1 LLIVGALSGAPAAGR
16 DADGPK
22 IQRKPKTGSLIAR
35 PFLLALLSLAACAC
49 ATPLWAKA
57 KPAAA
62 RQTELASRAPT
73 AAQSGVEPLLNDNS
87 TDGVAAVVNDSII
100 SDYDLRQ
107 RVALFLAT
115 SGMHPSADNLKA
127 IRQQVLAQ
135 LETERLEVLEAQK
148 KNVSVSTA
156 EVDKAIDNILQDN
169 HLTMD
174 QVKKLLAG
182 AGVDMSSFRSQIA
195 AQIAWTKTVQDQY
208 GDRVTVSSSD
218 VDDAMKRLAR
228 SANKPHFRVSEIFEA
243 VDSPEQDP
251 QVLKNMQGLLDQI
264 RAGAPFE
271 TVARQ
276 FSQNPT
282 AASGGDLG
290 VVQEG
295 QLVPE
300 LDSTL
305 QKMRPGEVSPP
316 VKASGGYYLLLLRA
330 RIEPAGTKVPDPAE
344 QVATDPG
351 TLPLVRIL
359 LPIGPKPPKQLLE
372 NAMKAAEVLRQNIGG
387 CERLQELVA
396 RMRGALYFNLG
407 KMQLSNLS
415 PQIRDALSKTHPG
428 ETAEP
433 FPSAAGIELFVR
445 CDKAPPKIDVFH
457 MPSRDEVEQQ
467 LYEEQMTVYAR
478 RYLRDL
484 RRVAN
489 IETAEDRAL
498 KNAKSSAAIR

>member
-1 LLIVGALSGAPAAGR
+1 MVGGLSGPPPWGR

-22 IQRKPKTGSLIAR
+22 IHRKPKISPLIAR
-35 PFLLALLSLAACAC
+35 RFLLAFLSLAVSAS
-49 ATPLWAKA
+49 ATPLLAKA
-57 KPAAA
+57 KPATA
-62 RQTELASRAPT
+62 RATDVASTAPS
-73 AAQSGVEPLLNDNS
+73 AAQSGVEPLLNDNA

-115 SGMHPSADNLKA
+115 SGMHPSADNVKA

-135 LETERLEVLEAQK
+135 LETERLQVLEAQK

-182 AGVDMSSFRSQIA
+182 ADVDMSTFRSQIA

-208 GDRVTVSSSD
+208 GDRVTVSSTD
-218 VDDAMKRLAR
+218 VDDAMKRIAR
-228 SANKPHFRVSEIFEA
+228 GANKPHFRVSEIFEA
-243 VDSPEQDP
+243 VDSPEQDA

-271 TVARQ
+271 AVARQ

-290 VVQEG
+290 IVQEG

-344 QVATDPG
+344 QAETDPG

-372 NAMKAAEVLRQNIGG
+372 NAMRAAGLLRQNIGG

-396 RMRGALYFNLG
+396 RMKGAMYFNLG

-415 PQIRDALSKTHPG
+415 PEIRDALSKTHPG
-428 ETAEP
+428 ETAHP
-433 FPSAAGIELFVR
+433 FQSAAGIELFVR
-445 CDKAPPKIDVFH
+445 CDKAAPKIDVFR

-489 IETAEDRAL
+489 IETAEDRAM